1 MINLTLTEEEADTIL
16 AALMR
21 DVLDSAPAGG
31 IEYEKVSV
39 TYHTVSG
46 MVSQQRRNKANV

>member
-1 MINLTLTEEEADTIL
+1 MINLNLTDSEADTIL

-21 DVLDSAPAGG
+21 DVLDSDLAGG
-31 IEYEKVSV
+31 IEYEKVSA

-46 MVSQQRRNKANV
+46 MVSQQRRVKA

>member
-1 MINLTLTEEEADTIL
+1 MINLTLTEEEADTVL

-21 DVLDSAPAGG
+21 DVLDSDLAGG
-31 IEYEKVSV
+31 IEYEKVSA

-46 MVSQQRRNKANV
+46 MVSQQRRSKSNV

>member
-1 MINLTLTEEEADTIL
+1 MINLTLTEDEADTVL

-21 DVLDSAPAGG
+21 DVLDSDLAGG
-31 IEYEKVSV
+31 IEYEKVSA

-46 MVSQQRRNKANV
+46 MVSQQRRVKA

>member
-1 MINLTLTEEEADTIL
+1 MIKLVLTEDEADTVL

-21 DVLDSAPAGG
+21 DVLDSDLAGG
-31 IEYEKVSV
+31 IEYEKVRA

-46 MVSQQRRNKANV
+46 MVSQQRRVKA

>member
-1 MINLTLTEEEADTIL
+1 MINLTLTEDEADTIL

-46 MVSQQRRNKANV
+46 MVSQQRRVKA

>member
-16 AALMR
+16 SALMR
-21 DVLDSAPAGG
+21 DVIDSAPTGG
-31 IEYEKVSV
+31 IEYEKVNV

-46 MVSQQRRNKANV
+46 MVSQQRRVKA